1 MWQTDLCFV
10 TGSHV
15 CLGAG
20 PLRVITDRNHFWVP
34 YYPPNP
40 DALKSRP
47 SIFYEA
53 VHAAVLA
60 VYKIH
65 QVHRAASTAHYQ
77 ITGNYKTPPNNKTCR
92 FHPSF
97 INNLYLLNFLPKM
110 IGIKPKAK
118 CSRNQTNVL
127 ITTR

>member
-1 MWQTDLCFV
+1 VADRFV
-10 TGSHV
+10 FCYWFPCVSRCRSPASHYRQKSLLGSI
-15 CLGAG
+15 L
-20 PLRVITDRNHFWVP
+20 
-34 YYPPNP
+34 PPNP